1 MFNVKVKSKGISN
14 MSEEKEKPAIAEQ
27 DSPAARQTAE
37 KITSAAEAKKLFSE
51 DFATSLTP
59 VYVSSLG
66 KDFSFRE
73 ITVMQQKS
81 LSRIMVANENRKD
94 VIYDA

>member
-1 MFNVKVKSKGISN
+1 
-14 MSEEKEKPAIAEQ
+14 MSEEKEKI
-27 DSPAARQTAE
+27 DARDVPQTAPQAE
-37 KITSAAEAKKLFSE
+37 KITTAAEAKKLFSE

-73 ITVMQQKS
+73 ITVM
-81 LSRIMVANENRKD
+81 
-94 VIYDA
+94 